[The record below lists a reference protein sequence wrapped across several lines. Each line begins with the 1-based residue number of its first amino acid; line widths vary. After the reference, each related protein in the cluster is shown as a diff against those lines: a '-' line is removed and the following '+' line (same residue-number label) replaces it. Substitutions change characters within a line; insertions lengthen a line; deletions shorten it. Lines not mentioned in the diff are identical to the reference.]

1 MSSEPANASANRE
14 CLSALM
20 DGELDGDRVAQACA
34 LWRDE
39 PASRETWHA
48 YQLIGDVL
56 RSDDLASDVR
66 RDSAFVL
73 ALRERLAKEPVVL
86 APMPLAEAPVQKV
99 RRRQGW
105 MAPAAAAAGF
115 AAVAVVAVV
124 MRSGD
129 GGVPVAVA
137 PPAPVGPAV
146 QPVVQVGATE
156 PTVITAPMIR
166 DARLDRYLAAHQQF
180 AGSSALGSQGFMRSA
195 TAESAGR

>member
-1 MSSEPANASANRE
+1 MSSESANATASRE

-20 DGELDGDRVAQACA
+20 DGELDDDRVAQACA
-34 LWRDE
+34 RWREE
-39 PASRETWHA
+39 PSSREAWHA
-48 YQLIGDVL
+48 YQMIGDVL
-56 RSDDLASDVR
+56 RSEDLATDAR

-73 ALRERLAKEPVVL
+73 ALRERLAQEPVVL
-86 APMPLAEAPVQKV
+86 APMPLPEPSAHGL
-99 RRRQGW
+99 RRRRGW

-115 AAVAVVAVV
+115 AAVAVVVVV

-129 GGVPVAVA
+129 GGVPLAKA
-137 PPAPVGPAV
+137 PQPQLPALAN
-146 QPVVQVGATE
+146 PVVPVSTIE

-180 AGSSALGSQGFMRSA
+180 VGTSALGAQGFLRSA